1 MKTFTQKI
9 FFVHENVVTHFPCLV
24 PLLLT
29 LSVVGD
35 KHVHSTPILNGKF
48 LSADQQT
55 TIRTCFVFD

>member
-9 FFVHENVVTHFPCLV
+9 FFVDENVVTHFPCLV

-48 LSADQQT
+48 LSAD
-55 TIRTCFVFD
+55 